1 MYANVLHKPTVGLSL
16 PYSLPRTF
24 AQCHD
29 DSKGCSQQ
37 PREASRVDHSTSPQP
52 KDSKTQRAEA
62 KSCARV
68 AQDARM
74 RPRLPS
80 SWSILLSSLHYE
92 YSGRQGTHDSLGSR
106 RQRAYIFNPPPH
118 PTPATSEEPRLSLR
132 QPDPWLLKVLN
143 LESQPCLLDQNH
155 PPCQGLRWVPASA
168 TQSGQ

>member
-29 DSKGCSQQ
+29 VAHNSPVKH
-37 PREASRVDHSTSPQP
+37 PRWIILFPTHPPHPTPPHPRKP

-74 RPRLPS
+74 RLRLPS
-80 SWSILLSSLHYE
+80 LWPTLSPSFPALHIHKPT
-92 YSGRQGTHDSLGSR
+92 SSTPSSPLTL
-106 RQRAYIFNPPPH
+106 QRSPK
-118 PTPATSEEPRLSLR
+118 LSL
-132 QPDPWLLKVLN
+132 QLPAPCLLKVLS
-143 LESQPCLLDQNH
+143 L
-155 PPCQGLRWVPASA
+155 
-168 TQSGQ
+168 